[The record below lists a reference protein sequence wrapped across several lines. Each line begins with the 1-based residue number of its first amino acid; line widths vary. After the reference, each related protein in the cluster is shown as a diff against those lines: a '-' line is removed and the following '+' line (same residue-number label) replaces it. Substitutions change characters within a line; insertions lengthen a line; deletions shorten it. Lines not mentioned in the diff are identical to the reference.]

1 MTTYSKDRL
10 MLVSQGIARG
20 KRWLYEDTGALA
32 DVADVAG
39 FFANAGDMGVDTG
52 DFIEIRANNGYTT
65 RVVHGAAFS
74 TVQDTG
80 VTQGSV
86 GPATLIG
93 DTG

>member
-1 MTTYSKDRL
+1 MSSFNKDRF
-10 MLVSQGIARG
+10 MLTSQGIARG

-39 FFANAGDMGVDTG
+39 YFASAGDLGVDTG
-52 DFIEIRANNGYTT
+52 DFLEIRANNGYTT

-80 VTQGSV
+80 ATQGTV

>member
-1 MTTYSKDRL
+1 MSSFNKDRF

-39 FFANAGDMGVDTG
+39 YFASAGDLGVDTG
-52 DFIEIRANNGYTT
+52 DFLEIRANNGYTT

-80 VTQGSV
+80 ATQGTV

>member
-1 MTTYSKDRL
+1 MSTFNKDRM

-20 KRWLYEDTGALA
+20 KSWLYEDTGSLA

-39 FFANAGDMGVDTG
+39 YFASAGDMGVDSG
-52 DFIEIRANNGYTT
+52 DFIQIRANNGYTNHT
-65 RVVHGAAFS
+65 VYGAAFG
-74 TVQDTG
+74 VIQDTG
-80 VTQGSV
+80 ATQGAT

>member
-1 MTTYSKDRL
+1 MSSFNKDRFS
-10 MLVSQGIARG
+10 LVSMGIARG
-20 KRWLYEDTGALA
+20 KSWLYEDTGALA

-39 FFANAGDMGVDTG
+39 YFATAGDLGVDTG
-52 DFIEIRANNGYTT
+52 DFIQIRANNGYTT

-80 VTQGSV
+80 ATQGSV
-86 GPATLIG
+86 GPATLVG